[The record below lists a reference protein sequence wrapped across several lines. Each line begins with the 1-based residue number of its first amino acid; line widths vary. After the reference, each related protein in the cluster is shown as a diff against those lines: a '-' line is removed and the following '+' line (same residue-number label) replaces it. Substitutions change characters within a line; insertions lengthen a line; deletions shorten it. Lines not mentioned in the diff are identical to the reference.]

1 MGRWKLAAMLLSVAV
16 LAGAAAVGAQT
27 YRWTDER
34 GQSHYSQGL
43 DSVPER
49 YRTGARP
56 LSFPAAPPEPRA
68 AAPAA
73 PADMA
78 RIRFTPGQPIWV
90 TARINDVGSVQLMLD
105 TGASVTT
112 ISPRVL
118 EQLGVSI
125 RSAVPGSI
133 RGVTGTAPALFVT
146 LERIEVAGATA
157 GPLRVVAH
165 DPELGQGDGLLG
177 RDFLDRFAVN
187 IDNAAGLVTLT
198 PR

>member
-1 MGRWKLAAMLLSVAV
+1 MGRSTLAALVVSLALLGS
-16 LAGAAAVGAQT
+16 AAVVAAQT

-34 GQSHYSQGL
+34 GQSYYGQGL

-49 YRTGARP
+49 YRAGAQP
-56 LSFPAAPPEPRA
+56 LSFPAAPPEPRP

-73 PADMA
+73 PAGTA

-90 TARINDVGSVQLMLD
+90 NARINDAGSVQLLLD

-118 EQLGVSI
+118 DQLGVSI
-125 RSAVPGSI
+125 RSALQGSI